1 MSDRSLP
8 GKHET
13 PAEASRR
20 GWVAAGLVVVIG
32 LGFAGCIA
40 LTSMGGDDDYDM
52 NNEYEAVSQCEA
64 RVEKLLKAPS
74 TAQFDSSATG
84 SGTWTVTGTVDAENS
99 FGASVRSSYGCTVV
113 MNNDEGTATTTVDYF
128 E

>member
-20 GWVAAGLVVVIG
+20 GWIAAGLVVAIG

-40 LTSMGGDDDYDM
+40 LTSRGGGDDYDM

-99 FGASVRSSYGCTVV
+99 FGATVRSSYGCTVV